1 MGKGQTARRT
11 VPPESAEGP
20 LVCDIFS
27 GEYPRRVPHLVVLVK
42 IVQAKAHAALDTFL
56 PVSSPRM
63 RGPAVP
69 DGDSRFRGND
79 RRGGKDSSKAGITP
93 SPREDILRELHDVL
107 AEDAQ
112 RTRTLARDA
121 RLRVAIQDK
130 KPPVDFRADAA
141 AAPVHA
147 EVFHARPL
155 ASVVTPPR
163 PRSRR
168 LPRRQAVFEAVRV
181 GAGAL
186 AFGGLIILAAS
197 AGALPSIAQ
206 TVRGKSTHGATALQ
220 SGLRALL
227 TANAQDGEG
236 SFLEAQRAFHDAS
249 KELSTSIT
257 VAQRIVGAMD
267 PAGRLARA
275 EALLRTG
282 AQLAQLGEEASGIIG
297 EFQGGNATLTDAL
310 EALSPKL
317 ATLDKGLKEVRKQ
330 LSGISLGEF
339 QGAEAM
345 EMRVVVQNV
354 EFLDRAIENF
364 LKSEEVVLELLGA
377 RQDRQYLFLFQN
389 NRELRP
395 TGGFIGSFALAD
407 VSRGRVR
414 KVQVDT
420 IYNPDGQLKDFL
432 LPPQPLRKITDR
444 WYARDANWFADFRI
458 SAAKVAHL
466 FERSGGPTP
475 DGVIAVTPFILE
487 DLLRLTGP
495 IPMPEYNVTVTAE
508 NVREETQR
516 LVTYEYDRERNEP
529 KAFIADLLPEV
540 LARVTRLPREQ
551 WGDLVDALVHAL
563 RSKHLLVYFRDEAA
577 EAAVVT
583 LGWGGAL
590 PHMPSPQPNVF
601 ADHLGRVE
609 ANIGGHK
616 TDDLMEQSVE
626 YDVTIDSE
634 QRATATLVVTRHHR
648 GGRQGT
654 PGTKPDEDPARKP
667 NVIFERTF
675 VPKGSE
681 LIEARGFVRASTVPT
696 PFAES
701 SYTQP
706 LVADRDVQAL
716 EDHQQENESG
726 MLVGEESAFTTF
738 GGWVITNPEETT
750 VTVLRYRLPFQV
762 PPPSVLAS
770 ILRYELFVTHQPG
783 HLPVPLRATLRVP
796 EGFRVAWSGPTSE
809 LTEVG
814 ERKVRYQES
823 LDRDLT
829 WGAVIEER

>member
-1 MGKGQTARRT
+1 MGKGQNVNRT
-11 VPPESAEGP
+11 VPPESTEGP

-27 GEYPRRVPHLVVLVK
+27 GEYPRRVPHLVVL
-42 IVQAKAHAALDTFL
+42 AKAVPNTLRSEPDVPLHVTPLVVPTSRPASVRSPQHRFEKSQKER
-56 PVSSPRM
+56 SS
-63 RGPAVP
+63 A
-69 DGDSRFRGND
+69 
-79 RRGGKDSSKAGITP
+79 
-93 SPREDILRELHDVL
+93 REEVLRELHDVL
-107 AEDAQ
+107 AEDAY
-112 RTRTLARDA
+112 RTRALSHDARLRQGYGGQA
-121 RLRVAIQDK
+121 RLRVAVENEE
-130 KPPVDFRADAA
+130 PPEDPPSTHPEAPARAQQ
-141 AAPVHA
+141 
-147 EVFHARPL
+147 FHARPL
-155 ASVVTPPR
+155 VSPVTPPR
-163 PRSRR
+163 ARSRK
-168 LPRRQAVFEAVRV
+168 LPKKQTVFEAVRV

-220 SGLRALL
+220 SGLRSLF
-227 TANAQDGEG
+227 TANAQEGQG
-236 SFLEAQRAFHDAS
+236 SFLEAQRTFQDAS

-267 PAGRLARA
+267 PAGRLSRA
-275 EALLRTG
+275 EALLRMG
-282 AQLAQLGEEASGIIG
+282 EQLAQLGKEASGIIG
-297 EFQGGNATLTDAL
+297 EFQRGGSPLTDAL

-317 ATLDKGLKEVRKQ
+317 ATLDNGLKDVRQQ

-339 QGAEAM
+339 QGGEAE
-345 EMRVVVQNV
+345 EMRAVVRNV
-354 EFLDRAIENF
+354 EFLDRTIENF
-364 LKSEEVVLELLGA
+364 LQSEEVVLQLLGA

-407 VSRGRVR
+407 VSRGRIR
-414 KVQVDT
+414 KVRADT

-444 WYARDANWFADFRI
+444 WYARDANWFADFRV

-466 FERSGGPTP
+466 FERSGGPTV
-475 DGVIAVTPFILE
+475 DGVIAVTPLILE

-495 IPMPEYNVTVTAE
+495 IPMPEYGVTVTAE
-508 NVREETQR
+508 NVLEETQR

-551 WGDLVDALVHAL
+551 WGELVDVLINAL
-563 RSKHLLVYFRDEAA
+563 RSKNLLVYFRDDAA

-583 LGWGGAL
+583 LGWGGAF
-590 PHMPSPQPNVF
+590 PQMPPPQPNVF
-601 ADHLGRVE
+601 TDHLGRVE

-634 QRATATLVVTRHHR
+634 QQATATLVVTRHHR
-648 GGRQGT
+648 GSRQGT
-654 PGTKPDEDPARKP
+654 PGMKPDEDPARKP
-667 NVIFERTF
+667 NVIYERTF

-681 LIEARGFVRASTVPT
+681 LVEARGFAHAATVPT
-696 PFAES
+696 PLTTN

-706 LVADRDVQAL
+706 LTADPDVQAL
-716 EDHQQENESG
+716 EDHQREHEHG
-726 MLVGEESAFTTF
+726 VLIGEESALTTF

-750 VTVLRYRLPFQV
+750 VTV
-762 PPPSVLAS
+762 
-770 ILRYELFVTHQPG
+770 
-783 HLPVPLRATLRVP
+783 
-796 EGFRVAWSGPTSE
+796 
-809 LTEVG
+809 
-814 ERKVRYQES
+814 
-823 LDRDLT
+823 
-829 WGAVIEER
+829 